1 LGGLDMFDVKVLLT
15 NMKEYLKGINQ
26 STNAI
31 LEILSKSED
40 TTLSKKKLKRIEYL
54 VCRIEE
60 NLNLLKAELE
70 NYFEALEQ

>member
-1 LGGLDMFDVKVLLT
+1 MFDVKVLLT

>member
-1 LGGLDMFDVKVLLT
+1 MFDVKVLLT

-26 STNAI
+26 STNTI
-31 LEILSKSED
+31 LKILSKSED
-40 TTLSKKKLKRIEYL
+40 TALSKKKLKRIEYL

-70 NYFEALEQ
+70 NYFEAVEQ